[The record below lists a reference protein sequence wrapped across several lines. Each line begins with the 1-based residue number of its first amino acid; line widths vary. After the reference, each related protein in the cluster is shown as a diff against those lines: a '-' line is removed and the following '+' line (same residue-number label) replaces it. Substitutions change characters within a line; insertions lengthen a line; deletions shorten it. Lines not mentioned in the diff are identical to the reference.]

1 VTIYSHREALEL
13 ICALGSGERV
23 GHRQAMMT
31 RIARTALLGYRLEL
45 SESDWAMIESNW
57 PKGKPLR
64 KLVVEPKGK
73 KEAA

>member
-13 ICALGSGERV
+13 ICALGNAERT
-23 GHRQAMMT
+23 GHGQAMSV

-45 SESDWAMIESNW
+45 SEDDWAIIESNW

-64 KLVVEPKGK
+64 KLVVPEGR
-73 KEAA
+73 AA